1 MNHLTIHTYTER
13 KDVGV
18 DGKEVTMMRLERL
31 TTNKIKVFLT
41 FDDLL
46 ERGLTKEDLWH
57 DAPKVQQLFRD
68 MMDEASVELGFEA
81 DGPIAVEVFSL
92 QAQGMVVIVTKET
105 ASYEDTDEFLDEY
118 IEMQVTL
125 DESYDV
131 FYQFQTFEDVISL
144 AKRFYERDIKGGTLF
159 SFHNHYY
166 LLFEDNELVAEN
178 VDNIIAILAEYGS
191 PSTITTHRINEY
203 GKVLMKDHAVNQ
215 LVQYF
220 GDKS

>member
-1 MNHLTIHTYTER
+1 MNHLTIHSYSNS

-18 DGKEVTMMRLERL
+18 DGKEVTIMRLERL
-31 TTNKIKVFLT
+31 TYNKIKVFLT

-68 MMDEASVELGFEA
+68 MMDEASIELGFEA

-105 ASYEDTDEFLDEY
+105 SDYDEADDFLDEY

-125 DESYDV
+125 DESDDI
-131 FYQFQTFEDVISL
+131 FYEFNTFEDVISL
-144 AKRFYERDIKGGTLF
+144 AKRFYNLDVAGGSLF
-159 SFHNHYY
+159 SFQHKYY
-166 LLFEDNELVAEN
+166 LLFEDTEFEGHSI
-178 VDNIIAILAEYGS
+178 DNMIAILAEFGN
-191 PSTITTHRINEY
+191 PATVTTYKVAEY
-203 GKVLMKDHAVNQ
+203 GKNLMKEQAIKQIN
-215 LVQYF
+215 QYF
-220 GDKS
+220 